1 MEKTID
7 VKVDNRADKLVTIIC
22 DDEVLPIPVVES
34 IVAKGLEDAIKE
46 IGALK
51 LQRLLFGIIAMMC
64 LLLCFLI
71 IGRFM

>member
-1 MEKTID
+1 MEKIID
-7 VKVDNRADKLVTIIC
+7 IKVDNRADKLVTIIC
-22 DDEVLPIPVVES
+22 DDEVLPIPIVES
-34 IVAKGLEDAIKE
+34 IVAKGLENAIKE

>member
-1 MEKTID
+1 MEKIID

-22 DDEVLPIPVVES
+22 DDEALPIPIVES
-34 IVAKGLEDAIKE
+34 IVAKGLENAIKE